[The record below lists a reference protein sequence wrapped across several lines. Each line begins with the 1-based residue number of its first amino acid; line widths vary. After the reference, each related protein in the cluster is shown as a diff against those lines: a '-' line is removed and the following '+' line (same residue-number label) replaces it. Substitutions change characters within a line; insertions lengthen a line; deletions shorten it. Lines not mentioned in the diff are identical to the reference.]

1 MARAILRSLRL
12 SGKLR
17 EKKKRKIREENSM
30 AHPDLRIL
38 DRGVN

>member
-17 EKKKRKIREENSM
+17 EKKKTKIREEKSM
-30 AHPDLRIL
+30 THPELGDS
-38 DRGVN
+38 G